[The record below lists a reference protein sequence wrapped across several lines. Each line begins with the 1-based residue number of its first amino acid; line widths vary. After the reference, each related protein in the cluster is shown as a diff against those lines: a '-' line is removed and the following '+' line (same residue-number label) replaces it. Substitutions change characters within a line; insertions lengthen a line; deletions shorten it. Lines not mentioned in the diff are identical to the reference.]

1 MAFPQTPL
9 PIKVELK
16 VGSTWTDITSDVRAA
31 DQIRIVRGRSDE
43 GSQVDT
49 TRCSFTLDNNSG
61 KYSPRNPTGA
71 YYGSIGRNT
80 PCRISVTTGD
90 PYLDLPGGS
99 DYAETPDTAVLDITG
114 DLDVRLD
121 ASFANWLPPN
131 GTGVI
136 GTIEMVGKFGTTGQK
151 SWFLGA
157 RNGLLYFEWSPD
169 GTNTLSASSTVA
181 PVIPGAGGRLAVRAT
196 LDVNNGSGGN
206 TVTFYTAETM
216 DSPWTQLGDAVTQTG
231 TTSIFNST
239 AGLRV
244 GNATSFLFV
253 PPTGHVHQ
261 AEVRSGLSGTVVA
274 NPDFTVQT
282 VGATSFTDGAG
293 RTWTLNGN
301 AAITNRMNRFVGEI
315 SAWPVRWETKHD
327 VVVQVEASG
336 VLRRLSQGASPVR
349 SAIYREFTNPSR
361 SGIAA
366 YWPMEDGAG
375 ATSLASAFDGH
386 PALIIS
392 ASGVTP
398 ANYTGWAASDAIP
411 TLETGGGRARV
422 PSYAATNAT
431 FIRFFAEVP
440 TGGVASTQRL
450 FSFVTTGTARTW
462 SLYVNTS
469 GDLDLRAHD
478 IDGTQIM
485 ATGFDPVAI
494 NGRPVHIGV
503 ELTQD
508 GADIDYTLIVFYVD
522 DSTLTTASQGGAV
535 GTLTGYTAGSAL
547 EVRFGQDGGMN
558 GTALGHIAVANSSTA
573 YANTL
578 KAMVAWEQEE
588 ATARI
593 FRLGEE
599 EDIPAFPVIG
609 GDQEMGIQRLATL
622 LDLVREA
629 EAADGGILCEARD
642 FLGMRYRDRL
652 SLYNQPPAMVLDYEA
667 ADGLVTP
674 LEPVDDDQ
682 RVRNDITVART
693 GGSSA
698 RATLDEGTLSTQAPP
713 DGVGRYD
720 ESVTLSLFDD
730 DQVND
735 HAGWRLHLGT
745 WDATRF
751 PVVKVMLANAVHMLE
766 DAAALDI
773 GDRFHITNPPSWLPP
788 DTIDLMVQGYT
799 ETLDQFTWTLEY
811 NCSPAGAWDVAWT
824 GDADTA
830 GAEREFAWA
839 DTDGA
844 ELAEDLDTT
853 ETVVDVLAT
862 EGEVWTS
869 DPEDSLYDV
878 RVGGEVMTVMAPG
891 GLLNSNPVFAT
902 SLTGWSSQGC
912 TIARSTAV
920 VHPHPRAVASM
931 LITPD
936 GSLANANAIGA
947 SPGVA
952 VAAGNSYTA
961 SAWVYAPG
969 GYDSV
974 RVTVNWHN
982 SSNTYLST
990 SASTTYSIDAG
1001 EWTYIEQSVTAP
1013 ASAAFGRIAVSEINS
1028 PTASEIMYVWAA
1040 RLTSTKASW
1049 LHDTFGRTVT
1059 SGWGTSESGLAWS
1072 NVGGG
1077 PSTDYAVGSGYGVHT
1092 LSTVDI
1098 TRRSGVAAVH
1108 ADFDVYCD
1116 ITTSATATGASLFGA
1131 VCGRMADANNLY
1143 MARLEFTTANA
1154 ILLTIREMVGGLQ
1167 TQLGS
1172 TYTPPFTHVAGT
1184 FIRVRFQV
1192 TGSTLRAKAWATTG
1206 QEPEVWHIETT
1217 DSSLTAAQFIGTR
1230 SVRTASN
1237 TNAATVEIRY
1247 DNFDVRNPQ
1256 TLSVTRSQ
1264 NGVVKTHSAGD
1275 SISLAT
1281 PAITAL

>member
-1 MAFPQTPL
+1 MAFPETPL

-16 VGSTWTDITSDVRAA
+16 VGSTWTDVTSDVRAA
-31 DQIRIVRGRSDE
+31 DQIRIARGRSDE

-131 GTGVI
+131 GTGVN
-136 GTIEMVGKFGTTGQK
+136 GTIEMIGKFGTTGQK

-157 RNGLLYFEWSPD
+157 RNGVLYFEWSPD

-206 TVTFYTAETM
+206 TVRFYTAETL

-274 NPDFTVQT
+274 NPDFTAQP
-282 VGATSFTDGAG
+282 VGTTSFTDGAG

-301 AAITNRMNRFVGEI
+301 AAITNRRNRFVGEI

-361 SGIAA
+361 SGIVA

-386 PALIIS
+386 PAVIIS

-422 PSYAATNAT
+422 PSYTATNAT

-462 SLYVNTS
+462 SLYVNTA

-478 IDGTQIM
+478 VDGTQIM

-522 DSTLTTASQGGAV
+522 ESTLTTASQGGAV
-535 GTLTGYTAGSAL
+535 GTLAGYTAGSAL

-652 SLYNQPPAMVLDYEA
+652 SLYNQPAAMVLDYEGD
-667 ADGLVTP
+667 DGLVTP

-682 RVRNDITVART
+682 RVRNDITVSRT

-698 RATLDEGTLSTQAPP
+698 RVTLDEGTLSTQAPP

-720 ESVTLSLFDD
+720 ESVTLNLYADEQLDD
-730 DQVND
+730 V
-735 HAGWRLHLGT
+735 AGWRLHLGT
-745 WDATRF
+745 WDATRY
-751 PVVKVMLANAVHMLE
+751 PLVKMMLANATHMIE
-766 DAAALDI
+766 TAAAIDI
-773 GDRFHITNPPSWLPP
+773 GDRIHIENPPSWLPP
-788 DTIDLMVQGYT
+788 DTIDLRIEGYT
-799 ETLDQFTWTLEY
+799 ETLDQHTWTQEY
-811 NCSPAGAWDVAWT
+811 NCSPAGAWDVAWA
-824 GDADTA
+824 GDDDTA
-830 GAEREFAWA
+830 SAEREFAWV
-839 DTDGA
+839 DTDGS
-844 ELAEDLDTT
+844 ELAEDLTTT
-853 ETVVDVLAT
+853 ETDVDIFVT
-862 EGEVWTS
+862 DGELWTS
-869 DPEDSLYDV
+869 ELADSPYDIT
-878 RVGGEVMTVMAPG
+878 VGGEVMTVTAPG
-891 GLLNSNPVFAT
+891 ALLNGNPFFTTAT
-902 SLTGWSSQGC
+902 TGWTGQGS
-912 TIARSTAV
+912 TIARSTDI
-920 VHPHPRAVASM
+920 VHPHPSAVAS
-931 LITPD
+931 LKVTPTAS
-936 GSLANANAIGA
+936 GNANALNSSG
-947 SPGVA
+947 SGVA
-952 VAAGNSYTA
+952 VAAGNTYNSGV
-961 SAWVYAPG
+961 WVYVPAG
-969 GYDSV
+969 FSDV
-974 RVTVNWHN
+974 RVRVNWHD
-982 SSNTYLST
+982 SGGAYLST
-990 SASTTYSIDAG
+990 SSSTAFNIPAAT
-1001 EWTYIEQSVTAP
+1001 WTYIEQENVAP
-1013 ASAAFGRIAVSEINS
+1013 ASAATGYIVVGLVGTPAVTDIA
-1028 PTASEIMYVWAA
+1028 YYWAA
-1040 RLTSTKASW
+1040 RLTATSASA
-1049 LHDTFGRTVT
+1049 LHDTFSRTVA
-1059 SGWGTSESGLAWS
+1059 SSWGTADSGTAW
-1072 NVGGG
+1072 NTVGGG
-1077 PSTDYAVGSGYGVHT
+1077 TAADYSVGSGYAVQV
-1092 LSTVDI
+1092 LATVDVS
-1098 TRRSGVAAVH
+1098 RRTSIAAPH
-1108 ADFDVYCD
+1108 ADFDIYCD
-1116 ITTSATATGASLFGA
+1116 LTTSATATGDSLYGGITA
-1131 VCGRMADANNLY
+1131 RMVDANNMY
-1143 MARLEFTTANA
+1143 TARVEFTTGNA
-1154 ILLTIREMVGGLQ
+1154 IILSVRKLVGGVQ
-1167 TQLGS
+1167 TQLG
-1172 TYTPPFTHVAGT
+1172 TYTMAGVTHVAGT
-1184 FIRVRFQV
+1184 FVRVRFQGIGTAFKAKIWRV
-1192 TGSTLRAKAWATTG
+1192 TDPEPDTWRITATDTAF
-1206 QEPEVWHIETT
+1206 
-1217 DSSLTAAQFIGTR
+1217 SAAQQIGTR
-1230 SVRTASN
+1230 SIRVTGN
-1237 TNAATVEIRY
+1237 TNAATVQIRY
-1247 DNFDVRNPQ
+1247 DNYRIVNPQ
-1256 TLSVTRSQ
+1256 RFTVTRSA
-1264 NGVVKTHSAGD
+1264 NGVAKSHSAGAD
-1275 SISLAT
+1275 IRLAD
-1281 PAITAL
+1281 PAYIAL